1 VKKSETLAK
10 KNFKVGKKIAI
21 FGKRISKFEKR
32 VKHFEKRVIK
42 LEKGVFPDA
51 EMTVIIIATVDNRLE
66 LRLISYYFNKF
77 PTRCVSMHV
86 DLLIF
91 RFSFENAFTM
101 QHFRAGSAIG

>member
-1 VKKSETLAK
+1 M
-10 KNFKVGKKIAI
+10 
-21 FGKRISKFEKR
+21 
-32 VKHFEKRVIK
+32 KHFEKRVIK

-51 EMTVIIIATVDNRLE
+51 EMSVIIIATVDNRFE